1 MDNIFALVD
10 ISVEYSKIDGV
21 IDSLSRLGCLEQI
34 YEVTGEYDLKS
45 VVSASGIEEFRD
57 ILRNRIMK
65 INGIKGTRIHI
76 MNLGNNLE
84 KLELPAENLGK

>member
-21 IDSLSRLGCLEQI
+21 IDSLSHLGCLEQI

-45 VVSASGIEEFRD
+45 IVSASGIEEFRD

-65 INGIKGTRIHI
+65 INGVKGTRVQI
-76 MNLGNNLE
+76 MNLGNGFG
-84 KLELPAENLGK
+84 KPALPPRNLGK